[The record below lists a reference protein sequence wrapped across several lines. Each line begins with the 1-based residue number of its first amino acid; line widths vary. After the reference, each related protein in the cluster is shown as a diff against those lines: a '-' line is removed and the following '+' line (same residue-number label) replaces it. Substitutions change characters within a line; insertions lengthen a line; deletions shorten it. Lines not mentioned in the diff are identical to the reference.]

1 MKYAVLLSAD
11 DTLPSQTICD
21 TLSNKIQRH
30 ICVITE
36 NGEKTYVPIS
46 DAVPDKENCYLIE
59 NSFVSHCEGDN
70 QINLTEQDM
79 ETNCAI
85 ELLEENAVLQV
96 LTTNKDPF
104 MPSVSQEEN
113 NDEEEC
119 MMDANKENE
128 SKTPTRKRK
137 IETKE
142 WKRNQRK
149 QARTHGK
156 SYLSSRKKKVDGKRL
171 KEVSCHCH
179 YSCKKFSCI
188 NREEFFEEYC
198 MDSYEAQRIYLS
210 QLIEEHRC
218 TTHNKLFHRKYYLK
232 LNDERLQVCR
242 AFFIATFDI
251 GKRTV
256 EVVVQKKR
264 EKTSQKDLRKCG

>member
-1 MKYAVLLSAD
+1 MPSSPIKCTEPVSATQRYVLSPDISNNFELVSQGPVLSPDMQFLLSAD
-11 DTLPSQTICD
+11 DTLLSQTICD

-104 MPSVSQEEN
+104 MPSVSQKEN

-149 QARTHGK
+149 QAEHMENLTYQVEKRK
-156 SYLSSRKKKVDGKRL
+156 S
-171 KEVSCHCH
+171 
-179 YSCKKFSCI
+179 
-188 NREEFFEEYC
+188 
-198 MDSYEAQRIYLS
+198 
-210 QLIEEHRC
+210 IE
-218 TTHNKLFHRKYYLK
+218 
-232 LNDERLQVCR
+232 
-242 AFFIATFDI
+242 
-251 GKRTV
+251 
-256 EVVVQKKR
+256 
-264 EKTSQKDLRKCG
+264 KD